1 MDTIFTRG
9 PSLVARLAMAAV
21 CSCALIFI
29 DHKLDGFQSTRV
41 YLNSL
46 MSPLQYIANL
56 PSLFLSAS
64 AERLTSQ
71 QDLLEENRRLTD
83 QILVASEKL
92 QRFAMLEKENQ
103 ELRALLDAPVADQ
116 YKKIIAELMSVDR
129 NPFAHQIIINK
140 GTINGIYRSQ
150 PLVDDSGIV
159 GQVMEVGTTNS
170 RVLLITDV
178 THSIPVRSL
187 RNNVRFIASGSGG
200 INELFLEHVTHNA
213 DIKVGDVLISSGLGG
228 VFPAGYPVAVVVTI
242 VRDERQE
249 FARVLARPTAA
260 LDRVKYV
267 LLLEPESDLSADEG
281 PSI

>member
-1 MDTIFTRG
+1 METIFTRG
-9 PSLVARLAMAAV
+9 PSLAARMAMAV
-21 CSCALIFI
+21 VLSCVLILV
-29 DHKLDGFQSTRV
+29 DHKLDGFQSTRL

-46 MSPLQYIANL
+46 MSPLQYIANM
-56 PSLFLSAS
+56 PSLLLNLS

-71 QDLLEENRRLTD
+71 QDLIEENQRLTD
-83 QILVASEKL
+83 QLLVASEKL
-92 QRFAMLEKENQ
+92 QRFSLLEKENK
-103 ELRALLDAPVADQ
+103 ELRSLLDAPVAAD

-129 NPFAHQIIINK
+129 NPFAHQIVINK
-140 GTINGIYRSQ
+140 GTLDGIYRSQ
-150 PLVDDSGIV
+150 SLVDDSGIV

-213 DIKVGDVLISSGLGG
+213 DVKVGDVLISSGLGG
-228 VFPAGYPVAVVVTI
+228 VFPTGYPVAVVTTI

-249 FARVLARPTAA
+249 FAQVLARPTAE
-260 LDRVKYV
+260 LDRIKYV
-267 LLLEPESDLSADEG
+267 LLLEPSQSESSEETQ
-281 PSI
+281 

>member
-1 MDTIFTRG
+1 METIFTRG
-9 PSLVARLAMAAV
+9 PSLAARMAMAV
-21 CSCALIFI
+21 VLSCVLILV
-29 DHKLDGFQSTRV
+29 DHKLDGFQSTRL

-46 MSPLQYIANL
+46 MSPLQYIANM
-56 PSLFLSAS
+56 PSLLLNLS

-71 QDLLEENRRLTD
+71 QDLIEENQRLTD
-83 QILVASEKL
+83 QLLVASEKL
-92 QRFAMLEKENQ
+92 QRFSLLEKENK
-103 ELRALLDAPVADQ
+103 ELRSLLDAPVAAD

-129 NPFAHQIIINK
+129 NPFAHQIVINK
-140 GTINGIYRSQ
+140 GTLDGIYRSQ
-150 PLVDDSGIV
+150 SLVDDSGIV

-213 DIKVGDVLISSGLGG
+213 DVKVGDVLISSGLGG
-228 VFPAGYPVAVVVTI
+228 VFPTGYPVAVVTTI

-249 FARVLARPTAA
+249 FAEVLARPTAE
-260 LDRVKYV
+260 LDRIKYV
-267 LLLEPESDLSADEG
+267 LLLEPLQSESSEETQ
-281 PSI
+281 

>member
-1 MDTIFTRG
+1 METIFTRG
-9 PSLVARLAMAAV
+9 PSLAARMAMAV
-21 CSCALIFI
+21 VLSCVLILV
-29 DHKLDGFQSTRV
+29 DHKLDGFQSTRL

-46 MSPLQYIANL
+46 MSPLQYIANM
-56 PSLFLSAS
+56 PSLLLNLS

-71 QDLLEENRRLTD
+71 QDLIEENQRLTD
-83 QILVASEKL
+83 QLLVASEKL
-92 QRFAMLEKENQ
+92 QRFSLLEKENK
-103 ELRALLDAPVADQ
+103 ELRSLLDAPVAAD

-129 NPFAHQIIINK
+129 NPFAHQIVINK
-140 GTINGIYRSQ
+140 GTLDGIYRSQ
-150 PLVDDSGIV
+150 SLVDDSGIV

-213 DIKVGDVLISSGLGG
+213 DVKVGDVLISSGLGG
-228 VFPAGYPVAVVVTI
+228 VFPTGYPVAVVTTI

-249 FARVLARPTAA
+249 FAQVLARPTAE
-260 LDRVKYV
+260 LDRIKYV
-267 LLLEPESDLSADEG
+267 LLLEPLQSESSEETQ
-281 PSI
+281 